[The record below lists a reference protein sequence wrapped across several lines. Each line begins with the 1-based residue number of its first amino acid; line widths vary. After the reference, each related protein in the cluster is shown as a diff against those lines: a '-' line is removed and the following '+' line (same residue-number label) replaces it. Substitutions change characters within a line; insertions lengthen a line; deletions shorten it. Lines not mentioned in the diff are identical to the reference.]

1 MIGLIEEG
9 AAADIVCVVF
19 GKTFDTVSLKT
30 LKEKLMMLM
39 KYGLDEQ
46 ILRWI
51 ENWLDYWVQRT
62 VISGSKSS

>member
-30 LKEKLMMLM
+30 LREKLMMLM

-51 ENWLDYWVQRT
+51 ENWLDY
-62 VISGSKSS
+62 